1 MDIRGRLHLLI
12 DDILSDDPRAAL
24 IALREFSD
32 HHLPWLE
39 QRVVVLARREQWAWA
54 RIARLRGRSRQ
65 QIHKQFR
72 TIAPTIPH
80 DPMADH
86 HRWEAESLRVLKHYK
101 TGKPNALDDEVIGW

>member
-1 MDIRGRLHLLI
+1 MDIRGRLHLMI

-24 IALREFSD
+24 IALRELSD
-32 HHLPWLE
+32 HHIPWLE
-39 QRVVVLARREQWAWA
+39 QRVVVLARRERWAWA

-80 DPMADH
+80 DPMAASR
-86 HRWEAESLRVLKHYK
+86 RWELESIRLLNEYK
-101 TGKPNALDDEVIGW
+101 AGSSNDEVAGW